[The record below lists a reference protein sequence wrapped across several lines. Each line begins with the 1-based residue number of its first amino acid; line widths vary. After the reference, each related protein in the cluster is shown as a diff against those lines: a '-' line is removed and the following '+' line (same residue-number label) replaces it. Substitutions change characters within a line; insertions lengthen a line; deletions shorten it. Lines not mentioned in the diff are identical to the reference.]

1 MVLTKLRYILLLGTC
16 MLLIACQQN
25 NSSAENLNLRK
36 TYSPTDKNP
45 FGGFLAHALIDSTW
59 SFIGTSSNNQS
70 FNRWYT
76 QREENEGIG
85 RDEVYI
91 IMAEAVEAYE
101 REATTLRRYI
111 ERGNTVLI
119 VTDRLSEVLTETL
132 NFQIKDERSSLS
144 FLQRLRMTSTG
155 VSLTDSLLPAHIR
168 RSYEY
173 FFFPM
178 ANRAVLT
185 KKADT
190 SVLVGVGQGQAENIW
205 RLQIGRGQLIVA
217 ANASLVSNYFLSQ
230 KSNYQLLQALMS
242 YFPAEP
248 SAVTR
253 DAFYYKYPYR
263 QPEDYSVFQALLAI
277 PPLRW
282 AFWILVCMG
291 ILWVLSNLRRQQ
303 KMIPV
308 LSPNVNSTVTFIQT
322 IAQLYFNKQDHGNIA
337 RKITTHF
344 TDHLRRNYYI
354 QPLTDSRDW
363 PVVLSRKTG
372 MPLPEAQRTTELMQK
387 AQAGASFSAAE
398 LLELHSLVSRVNPAQ
413 KR

>member
-1 MVLTKLRYILLLGTC
+1 MVLTKRSKIWLLGGCILL
-16 MLLIACQQN
+16 MACQQN
-25 NSSAENLNLRK
+25 NTSADKLILRK
-36 TYSPTDKNP
+36 TFSPTDKNP
-45 FGGFLAHALIDSTW
+45 FGAFLAHALIDSTW
-59 SFIGTSSNNQS
+59 SFIGTSSNNQA
-70 FNRWYT
+70 FHRWYK

-85 RDEVYI
+85 TDEVYI
-91 IMAEAVEAYE
+91 IIAEAVEAYE
-101 REATTLRRYI
+101 REATALRRYI

-132 NFQIKDERSSLS
+132 NCQIKDERSMLS
-144 FLQRLRMTSTG
+144 FLQRFRMAPTG
-155 VSLTDSLLPAHIR
+155 VSLTDSLLPSQFR

-185 KKADT
+185 KKADS
-190 SVLVGVGQGQAENIW
+190 SVLVGVGQGQTENIW
-205 RLQIGRGQLIVA
+205 RLQIGRGQLILA
-217 ANASLVSNYFLSQ
+217 ANASLASNYFLSQ

-248 SAVTR
+248 AAVTK

-277 PPLRW
+277 QPLRW
-282 AFWILVCMG
+282 AFWILVCLGM
-291 ILWVLSNLRRQQ
+291 LWVLSNLRRQQ

-308 LSPNVNSTVTFIQT
+308 LAPNVNSTVNFIQT
-322 IAQLYFNKQDHGNIA
+322 IAQLYYNKQDHASIA
-337 RKITTHF
+337 RKIAAHF

-363 PVVLSRKTG
+363 PEVLSRKTG
-372 MPLPEAQRTTELMQK
+372 MPLPDAHRTTELMQK
-387 AQAGASFSAAE
+387 AQAGEAFSATE
-398 LLELHSLVSRVNPAQ
+398 VMELHSLVTRVSPTA
-413 KR
+413 RR

>member
-1 MVLTKLRYILLLGTC
+1 MVLTKLRNIMLLGAC
-16 MLLIACQQN
+16 MLWVACRQN
-25 NSSAENLNLRK
+25 NTSADNLILRK

-45 FGGFLAHALIDSTW
+45 FGGFLAHALVDSTW
-59 SFIGTSSNNQS
+59 SFIGTASNNQS
-70 FNRWYT
+70 FNRWYN

-85 RDEVYI
+85 TNEVYI

-101 REATTLRRYI
+101 QEATTLRRYI
-111 ERGNTVLI
+111 EKGNTVLI

-144 FLQRLRMTSTG
+144 FLQRLRMAPTG
-155 VSLTDSLLPAHIR
+155 VSLTDSLLPSQFR

-190 SVLVGVGQGQAENIW
+190 SVLVGVGQGQTENVW

-217 ANASLVSNYFLSQ
+217 ANASLASNYFLSQ

-248 SAVTR
+248 ASITR
-253 DAFYYKYPYR
+253 DTFYYKYPYR

-308 LSPNVNSTVTFIQT
+308 LAPNVNSTVNFIQT

-337 RKITTHF
+337 RKISAHF

-363 PVVLSRKTG
+363 PAVLSRKTG
-372 MPLPEAQRTTELMQK
+372 MPLPDAQRTTELMQK
-387 AQAGASFSAAE
+387 AQAGEAFSASE
-398 LLELHSLVSRVNPAQ
+398 LLELHNLVTRVSPTAQ
-413 KR
+413 R

>member
-1 MVLTKLRYILLLGTC
+1 MVLTKLRNILLLGAC
-16 MLLIACQQN
+16 MLLVACQQN
-25 NSSAENLNLRK
+25 NTSADNLILRK

-45 FGGFLAHALIDSTW
+45 FGGFLAHALVDSTW
-59 SFIGTSSNNQS
+59 SFIGTSSNNQA
-70 FNRWYT
+70 FNRWYN

-85 RDEVYI
+85 TDEVYI

-101 REATTLRRYI
+101 QEATTLRRYI

-144 FLQRLRMTSTG
+144 FLQRLRMAPTG
-155 VSLTDSLLPAHIR
+155 VSLTDSLLPSQFR

-190 SVLVGVGQGQAENIW
+190 SVLVGVGQGQTENVW

-217 ANASLVSNYFLSQ
+217 ANAALASNYFLSQ

-242 YFPAEP
+242 YFPVEP
-248 SAVTR
+248 ASITR

-308 LSPNVNSTVTFIQT
+308 LAPNVNSTVNFIQT

-337 RKITTHF
+337 RKISAHF

-363 PVVLSRKTG
+363 PAVLSRKTG
-372 MPLPEAQRTTELMQK
+372 MPLPDAQRTTELMQK
-387 AQAGASFSAAE
+387 AQAGEAFSASE
-398 LLELHSLVSRVNPAQ
+398 LLELHNLVTRVSPAAQ
-413 KR
+413 R